1 MNQTS
6 IFKSS
11 VLRITLI
18 YIVLFALSV
27 SIILSFV
34 YWSTVIYKTN
44 QTDEDI
50 NAEVKALSDTY
61 NSKGYPGLLVM
72 LSERIE
78 QQRPGDTN
86 LYLFGR

>member
-1 MNQTS
+1 M
-6 IFKSS
+6 
-11 VLRITLI
+11 
-18 YIVLFALSV
+18 LFALSV